1 MEQNGADLSSRQLLE
16 EHGANLINK
25 MESIE
30 LSKKGKKNPV
40 KTRIKIFNSNLKKM
54 QKDCRNI
61 N

>member
-30 LSKKGKKNPV
+30 LSKKGKK
-40 KTRIKIFNSNLKKM
+40 KTLLKQELKYL
-54 QKDCRNI
+54 I
-61 N
+61 LI

>member
-30 LSKKGKKNPV
+30 LSKKGKKPV
-40 KTRIKIFNSNLKKM
+40 KTRIKMFYFNLKKM